1 MGGFIIDC
9 AFRVGHWGVVLVIC
23 GLLSIEGTDAV
34 EIRRLSVPRWIQNGT
49 EDAVVLDCEYVY
61 TENDFRLVVK
71 WFFEDNLEPVY
82 QWIPGLNK
90 KHASE
95 MLKDRLDLNFSV
107 STVDAYSRFRALRIL
122 RPTTDLSGKYTCLV
136 TSLAGQDSK
145 EQVMTVFVP
154 AHEFELGY
162 LETNYNSVNVSCETL
177 GVFPF
182 PNMRLY
188 LRPSS
193 GSPPQAV
200 TDVKTRSVRRPSGS
214 YDVLLHRTF
223 MINELSSKGATV
235 FECILELPG
244 TNYFQSK
251 RIAYFPGIQG
261 PRIETPYGLSSFS
274 PGDKDLSKNVSFLYV
289 FVNVV
294 YHLFRNLQHVT

>member
-1 MGGFIIDC
+1 MFSG
-9 AFRVGHWGVVLVIC
+9 
-23 GLLSIEGTDAV
+23 SNAV

-61 TENDFRLVVK
+61 TENDIRLVVK

-82 QWIPGLNK
+82 QWIPGLKK

-95 MLKDRLDLNFSV
+95 MLKNRLDLNFSV
-107 STVDAYSRFRALRIL
+107 STNDAYSVFRALKIL
-122 RPTTDLSGKYTCLV
+122 KPTTELSGKYTCLV

-154 AHEFELGY
+154 AHEFELSY
-162 LETNYNSVNVSCETL
+162 METNYNTVNVSCETL
-177 GVFPF
+177 GVFPY

-188 LRPSS
+188 LRPSN

-200 TDVKTRSVRRPSGS
+200 TDIKTRSIRRPSGS
-214 YDVLLHRTF
+214 YDVLLHRSF

-251 RIAYFPGIQG
+251 RIAYLPG
-261 PRIETPYGLSSFS
+261 T
-274 PGDKDLSKNVSFLYV
+274 
-289 FVNVV
+289 
-294 YHLFRNLQHVT
+294 